1 MIAIMAVSDG
11 ISPAVMQGG
20 SVLSLIELFRS
31 DLREFFSVLSEPK

>member
-20 SVLSLIELFRS
+20 SALSFVELFYLG
-31 DLREFFSVLSEPK
+31 LRAFFSVLSESK

>member
-20 SVLSLIELFRS
+20 SALSCVELFHLGFRA
-31 DLREFFSVLSEPK
+31 FFSVSNEAI